1 VKLLDNIKDTI
12 GNKENTTDAGNAAYA
27 ADGAGTA
34 SNGMDAVSKYER
46 FLKSHP
52 KGHFMQSPQWAK
64 VKSFWK
70 NEVVTVEDEKGQIKG
85 SMSLLIRR
93 VPMLPF
99 TMMYSPRGPVCD
111 PHDEDT
117 LRKLLEKC
125 KTLAKKYRS
134 YVLKMD
140 PDIEVEDTQFEE
152 IVKKL
157 GFKVSRGL
165 KNYEGIQPRFVFRL
179 DLRGKTEE
187 QLMAD
192 FHQKVRYNIRL
203 AERKGVEVRVGT
215 RENVADFYKMIVE
228 TGIRDNF
235 VVRSREYYEKVY
247 DSLAPDHLRV
257 FIAYY
262 EDKPIAGTIAI
273 LYGNKCWYL
282 YGASINEH
290 RNLMPNYLLQ
300 WNMIKWALESG
311 CDIYDFRGVP
321 GDLDENNPMYGLY
334 KFKVGFK
341 GKFTEFVG
349 MLDYVFNP
357 FIYFVAEKGIT
368 AFRELRRKIYKR
380 K

>member
-1 VKLLDNIKDTI
+1 MKRLNNGVSSDKANINAQ
-12 GNKENTTDAGNAAYA
+12 NKPG
-27 ADGAGTA
+27 ADI
-34 SNGMDAVSKYER
+34 SKYEE
-46 FLKSHP
+46 FLQSHP
-52 KGHFMQSPQWAK
+52 KGHFMQSPQWAE

-70 NEVVTVEDEKGQIKG
+70 NEIVTVEDENGNIKG
-85 SMSLLIRR
+85 AMSLLIRKI
-93 VPMLPF
+93 PILPY

-111 PHDEDT
+111 PHDEST
-117 LRKLLEKC
+117 LRELLEKC
-125 KTLAKKYRS
+125 KALAKKHRS

-157 GFKVSRGL
+157 GFRVSRGL

-179 DLRGKTEE
+179 DLRDKTEE
-187 QLMAD
+187 QIMAD
-192 FHQKVRYNIRL
+192 FHHKVRYNIRL
-203 AERKGVEVRVGT
+203 AGRKGVEVRVGT
-215 RENVADFYKMIVE
+215 REDVAVFHRMIVE

-235 VVRSREYYEKVY
+235 VVRSREYYEKVF
-247 DSLAPDHLRV
+247 DCLSPDHLRV
-257 FIAYY
+257 FIASY
-262 EDKPIAGTIAI
+262 EGKPIAGTIAI

-311 CDIYDFRGVP
+311 CDMYDFRGVP

-334 KFKVGFK
+334 RFKVGFR

-357 FIYFVAEKGIT
+357 FVNFIADKGIT

>member
-1 VKLLDNIKDTI
+1 MSNSMDEMIKDNL
-12 GNKENTTDAGNAAYA
+12 GP
-27 ADGAGTA
+27 AGTVNDQQDKKA
-34 SNGMDAVSKYER
+34 KYEA
-46 FLKSHP
+46 FLKSNP
-52 KGHFMQSPQWAK
+52 KGHFMQSPQWAR

-70 NEVVTVEDEKGQIKG
+70 NEIVTVKDENGGIKG
-85 SMSLLIRR
+85 SMSILIRK
-93 VPMLPF
+93 VPVLPY

-111 PHDEDT
+111 PHDGET
-117 LRKLLEKC
+117 LGRLLEQC
-125 KTLAKKYRS
+125 RQLAKKYKS

-140 PDIEVEDTQFEE
+140 PDIEIEDTQFEE
-152 IVKKL
+152 IVKGL

-179 DLRGKTEE
+179 DLRGKTQE
-187 QLMAD
+187 QVMQD

-203 AERKGVEVRVGT
+203 AERKGVTVKVGT
-215 RENVADFYKMIVE
+215 RDDVAEFHRMIVE
-228 TGIRDNF
+228 TGVRDNF
-235 VVRSREYYEKVY
+235 VVRGREYYEKVF
-247 DSLAPDHLRV
+247 DCLAPDHLRV
-257 FIAYY
+257 FMAYF
-262 EDKPIAGTIAI
+262 DGKPIAGTIGI

-282 YGASINEH
+282 YGASRNEH

-300 WNMIKWALESG
+300 WNMIQWAMEEG

-321 GDLDENNPMYGLY
+321 GNTDESNPMHGLY

-341 GKFTEFVG
+341 GKFTEFIG

-357 FIYFVAEKGIT
+357 FVYLCAEKGIT

>member
-1 VKLLDNIKDTI
+1 MDTLKY
-12 GNKENTTDAGNAAYA
+12 KEFLQ
-27 ADGAGTA
+27 
-34 SNGMDAVSKYER
+34 SN
-46 FLKSHP
+46 P

-70 NEVVTVEDEKGQIKG
+70 NEVVTVEDENGKIKG
-85 SMSLLIRR
+85 SMSLLIRK
-93 VPMLPF
+93 VPGLPF

-111 PHDEDT
+111 SHDEDT
-117 LRKLLEKC
+117 MRKLLEKC
-125 KTLAKKYRS
+125 RLLAKKNRS
-134 YVLKMD
+134 YALKMD
-140 PDIEVEDTQFEE
+140 PDIEVEDKEFEA
-152 IVKKL
+152 IALRL

-179 DLRGKTEE
+179 DLRGKSEE

-203 AERKGVEVRVGT
+203 AERKGVTVKVGT
-215 RENVADFYKMIVE
+215 REDVGVFYKMIVE

-235 VVRSREYYEKVY
+235 VVRSKEYYEKVF
-247 DSLAPDHLRV
+247 DCFSPDHIRV

-262 EDKPIAGTIAI
+262 ENEPIAGTIAI

-300 WNMIKWALESG
+300 WNMIKHALESG

-321 GDLDENNPMYGLY
+321 GNIDESNPMYGLY

-341 GKFTEFVG
+341 GKFTEFIG

-357 FIYFVAEKGIT
+357 VVYFIVEKGIQ
-368 AFRELRRKIYKR
+368 AFRDVRRKIYKR

>member
-1 VKLLDNIKDTI
+1 LNIDNKLQN
-12 GNKENTTDAGNAAYA
+12 ENTST
-27 ADGAGTA
+27 
-34 SNGMDAVSKYER
+34 SKYEA
-46 FLKSHP
+46 FLQAHP

-64 VKSFWK
+64 IKSFWK
-70 NEVVTVEDEKGQIKG
+70 NEVVTVEDEAGNIKG
-85 SMSLLIRR
+85 SMSLLIRKIP
-93 VPMLPF
+93 VLPF

-111 PHDEDT
+111 PHDRET
-117 LRKLLEKC
+117 LAALLEKC
-125 KTLAKKYRS
+125 RKLAKKNRS

-140 PDIEVEDTQFEE
+140 PDIEIEDTKFEE
-152 IVKKL
+152 IAKSL
-157 GFKVSRGL
+157 GFSVSRGL

-179 DLRGKTEE
+179 DLRGKTED
-187 QLMAD
+187 QLMQD

-203 AERKGVEVRVGT
+203 SERKGVTVKVGG
-215 RENVADFYKMIVE
+215 REDVATFYRMIVE
-228 TGIRDNF
+228 TGVRDNF

-247 DSLAPDHLRV
+247 DCLSPDHVRV

-262 EDKPIAGTIAI
+262 EDKPIAGTIGI

-311 CDIYDFRGVP
+311 ADIYDFRGVP
-321 GDLDENNPMYGLY
+321 GNLDENNHMYGLY
-334 KFKVGFK
+334 KFKVGFN
-341 GKFTEFVG
+341 GKFTEFIG

-357 FIYFVAEKGIT
+357 LVYFCAEKGIA
-368 AFRELRRKIYKR
+368 AFRDLRRKIYKR